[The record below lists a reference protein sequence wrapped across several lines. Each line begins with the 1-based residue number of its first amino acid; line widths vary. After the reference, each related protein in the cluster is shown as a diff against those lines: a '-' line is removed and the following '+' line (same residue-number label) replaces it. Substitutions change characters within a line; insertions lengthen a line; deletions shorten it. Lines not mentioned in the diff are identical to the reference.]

1 MFKFEIIMK
10 WNRIFCCLIT
20 FIGFSYGIYGQY
32 GPDIIKNGK
41 FELETKLSTLPT
53 EWFATD
59 STLAG
64 QNEIRSKNISDKIKT
79 QYLSFT
85 SIKASKNQLRK
96 SYLFTQLSI
105 PTSKERIYKLSISYS
120 KIKNDKNE
128 KDFPLQIGFTNRDPK
143 SLTNPIYN
151 LEFVEIPLNK
161 EEKRINK
168 DIEFS
173 LNGDYSYMIIGNFM
187 DNPKLRKS
195 KLIYFENNSSYEI
208 YSISLQRNLNSSQ
221 GEILAENE
229 FNGLKNKVSPDIQNQ
244 LGLLRVTEGQGLE
257 AKKISFKN
265 LDKIQKDEFKGYKI
279 DRFNAINTNQLK
291 GKLIISY
298 SDWSKTGIKDL
309 SIYYQ
314 NKLLGQLN
322 PKQKELSIDYF
333 VLAGTTVVDSKNPYL
348 ILSNEDNFLC
358 IIPDNPPV
366 KADIKVKVRL
376 DGTKLKE
383 SNIIGQK
390 SLVPIKINYQP

>member
-1 MFKFEIIMK
+1 M
-10 WNRIFCCLIT
+10 
-20 FIGFSYGIYGQY
+20 
-32 GPDIIKNGK
+32 
-41 FELETKLSTLPT
+41 
-53 EWFATD
+53 
-59 STLAG
+59 
-64 QNEIRSKNISDKIKT
+64 
-79 QYLSFT
+79 
-85 SIKASKNQLRK
+85 
-96 SYLFTQLSI
+96 
-105 PTSKERIYKLSISYS
+105 
-120 KIKNDKNE
+120 
-128 KDFPLQIGFTNRDPK
+128 
-143 SLTNPIYN
+143 TNPIYN